1 MPYTTALISLAFQ
14 FTHPGGVRPT
24 TPHPTDNERCFNS
37 RTREGCDRIL
47 PSAER
52 CARAEVSIHAPGRGA
67 TWGARRSLLLLEV
80 SIHAPGRGA
89 TNLTNLSSSCFS
101 SFNSRTREGC
111 DIYIGVSNVHR
122 VRFNSRTREGCDR
135 CIVPVCYI
143 IAVVSIHAPGRGA
156 TTKPRKLPLRSLCFN
171 SRTREGCD
179 WEFPHTSGD
188 ANQFQF
194 THPGGVR
201 HVRI

>member
-135 CIVPVCYI
+135 LVGMSLIDS
-143 IAVVSIHAPGRGA
+143 ARFQFTHPGGVRQVHS
-156 TTKPRKLPLRSLCFN
+156 PCMLYHSCSFN

-179 WEFPHTSGD
+179 SMVQSCVLW
-188 ANQFQF
+188 
-194 THPGGVR
+194 GG
-201 HVRI
+201 